1 MKEMK
6 ERKKERKG
14 RLEEIMNE
22 WKKRMSEKRA

>member
-6 ERKKERKG
+6 ERKRERKG